1 MPAHMPPI
9 LFVLHLLASQLCTC
23 LQGYAPLVVVPKKAV
38 PWFDERIHDGNLG
51 RQMHLQHMHAL
62 GLGFVVH
69 PDAFVVKQPAVSST
83 VQQDG
88 RLLQQAVVS
97 STVQQDSGQLQ
108 QAGLDSARG
117 FNSEHLWQSDV
128 SANHWRAANLLFGCV
143 DSAVHFC
150 IAFACLQRTVALCIL
165 TLAESIDAI
174 INMRSQMTL
183 TYRHAQVC
191 A

>member
-69 PDAFVVKQPAVSST
+69 PDAFVVKQPA
-83 VQQDG
+83 
-88 RLLQQAVVS
+88 VS